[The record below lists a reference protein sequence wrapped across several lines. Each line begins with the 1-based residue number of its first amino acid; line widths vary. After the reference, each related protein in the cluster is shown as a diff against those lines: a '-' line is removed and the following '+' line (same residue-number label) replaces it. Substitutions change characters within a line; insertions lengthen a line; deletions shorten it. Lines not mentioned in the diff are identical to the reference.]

1 MTERQHV
8 SSGTTWEDEVGY
20 ARAVRVGK
28 VVYVSGTTA
37 TGPEGK
43 LVGVGD
49 PYLQTKQALE
59 NVTAALQEAG
69 AELKHVVRT
78 RIYVTNIDNWEAI
91 GRAHREFFA
100 DVKPA
105 PTMVEVNRLIDP
117 GMLVEVEA
125 EAVLD

>member
-105 PTMVEVNRLIDP
+105 TTMVEVNRLIDP

>member
-1 MTERQHV
+1 MTERHHV

-49 PYLQTKQALE
+49 PYLQTKQALVDCLK
-59 NVTAALQEAG
+59 VTLHIGKASSLYAL
-69 AELKHVVRT
+69 
-78 RIYVTNIDNWEAI
+78 
-91 GRAHREFFA
+91 
-100 DVKPA
+100 
-105 PTMVEVNRLIDP
+105 
-117 GMLVEVEA
+117 
-125 EAVLD
+125 

>member
-43 LVGVGD
+43 LVGGGD

-105 PTMVEVNRLIDP
+105 TTMVEVNRLIDP